1 MKEIIANGW
10 TRVVKRITFPTPRY
24 GRCDDELKRITI
36 CKKKNRGQ
44 PELIDTIV
52 HEEIHAVFPEFNERE
67 ARSLTDELLNVL
79 TIEQKKRYLDLYG
92 YEYVEEFPED
102 TNLLLEPKAD
112 F

>member
-1 MKEIIANGW
+1 M
-10 TRVVKRITFPTPRY
+10 PRY
-24 GRCDDELKRITI
+24 GRCDVELKRITI

-67 ARSLTDELLNVL
+67 ARTLTDELLDVL
-79 TIEQKKRYLDLYG
+79 TIEQKKKYLDLYG
-92 YEYVEEFPED
+92 YEYVEETPED
-102 TNLLLEPKAD
+102 VNLLLEPKAD